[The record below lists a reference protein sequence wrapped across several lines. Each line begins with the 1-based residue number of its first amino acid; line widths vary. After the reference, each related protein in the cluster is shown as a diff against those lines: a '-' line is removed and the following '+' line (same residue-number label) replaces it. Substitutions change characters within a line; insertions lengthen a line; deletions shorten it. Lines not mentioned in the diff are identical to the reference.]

1 MHPDIAH
8 ELIRQR
14 AAEMQARAAKAAEAR
29 AARDAA
35 RARRDQA
42 AAAAAQAAFLP
53 RIPDYVDGTFRE
65 AVDRETVDRAH
76 AC

>member
-35 RARRDQA
+35 RGRRNQA
-42 AAAAAQAAFLP
+42 AEAVPLP

-65 AVDRETVDRAH
+65 TGDRAH

>member
-1 MHPDIAH
+1 MHPDIAR

-14 AAEMQARAAKAAEAR
+14 VGEMQARAAEAR

-35 RARRDQA
+35 RGRRDQA
-42 AAAAAQAAFLP
+42 AAAAAEVTPLP

-65 AVDRETVDRAH
+65 TVDRAH

>member
-1 MHPDIAH
+1 MHPDIAR

-35 RARRDQA
+35 RNRRNRA
-42 AAAAAQAAFLP
+42 VEAVPLP

-65 AVDRETVDRAH
+65 TGDRAH

>member
-1 MHPDIAH
+1 MHPDIAR
-8 ELIRQR
+8 ELIRQHVG
-14 AAEMQARAAKAAEAR
+14 EMQARAAEAR

>member
-1 MHPDIAH
+1 MHPDIAR

-14 AAEMQARAAKAAEAR
+14 ASEMQARAAKAAEAAEAR

-35 RARRDQA
+35 RDRRDQA
-42 AAAAAQAAFLP
+42 AEAVPLP

-65 AVDRETVDRAH
+65 TGDRAH